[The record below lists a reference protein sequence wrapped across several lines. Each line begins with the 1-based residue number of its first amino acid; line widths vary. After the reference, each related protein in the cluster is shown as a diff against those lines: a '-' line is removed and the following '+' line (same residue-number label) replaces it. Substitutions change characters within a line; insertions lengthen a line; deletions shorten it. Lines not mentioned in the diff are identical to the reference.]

1 MWAELL
7 CFGYSSEARQQAS
20 GSGAGLR
27 VQACLHGLDLGLI
40 IFLGGGK
47 EIDGSERS
55 VDPLECAKSVRFPG
69 TVFTKFSENPMTP
82 RKC

>member
-40 IFLGGGK
+40 VFFGGGK
-47 EIDGSERS
+47 EVDGSERS
-55 VDPLECAKSVRFPG
+55 VDPLECAKSA
-69 TVFTKFSENPMTP
+69 FSWDSFHPILRESHDP
-82 RKC
+82 